1 LSTQK
6 RKVPA
11 VDGWFVA
18 DSTMAHLV
26 GSQCK
31 ACGSY
36 FFPKETF
43 YCRNPRCKSRE
54 FDDVALSRTGKLW
67 SYTNNCYP
75 PPAPYV
81 APDPFVPYIVA
92 AIELDKEKM
101 VVLGQVVAGVEISD
115 LKAGMDMEL
124 VIDTLYEDDE
134 NEYIIWKWKPAA

>member
-1 LSTQK
+1 
-6 RKVPA
+6 
-11 VDGWFVA
+11 
-18 DSTMAHLV
+18 MAHLV